1 MQFIAI
7 TRRRT
12 ESFSDAQFAEQL
24 PAESDRA
31 RELYADGYFRT
42 INSRGDI
49 PGAVIVVEAR
59 DLDDASRLVA
69 SLPLAKLEMMDVQVI
84 PLRPY
89 RGFVGA

>member
-12 ESFSDAQFAEQL
+12 ESFTDGQFAEQL
-24 PAESDRA
+24 PAEGVRA
-31 RELYADGYFRT
+31 RELYAEGHFRT

-49 PGAVIVVEAR
+49 PGAVIVLEAR
-59 DLDDASRLVA
+59 DVDDARRLIG
-69 SLPLAKLEMMDVQVI
+69 SLPLAKLEMMDVEII

-89 RGFVGA
+89 RGFVGG